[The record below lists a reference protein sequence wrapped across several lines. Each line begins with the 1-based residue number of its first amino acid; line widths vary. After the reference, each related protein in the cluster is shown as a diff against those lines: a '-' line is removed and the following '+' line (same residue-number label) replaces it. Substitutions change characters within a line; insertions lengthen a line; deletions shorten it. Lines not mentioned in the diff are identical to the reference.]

1 MNAEIS
7 QFFLPSPMRVAAG
20 QLPVGLSVA
29 VVHADSV
36 RGHRPRAWRDPPS
49 GRGGA
54 FLLHLNAEI
63 RSMRLAA
70 LRGWSPPG
78 PTR

>member
-1 MNAEIS
+1 
-7 QFFLPSPMRVAAG
+7 
-20 QLPVGLSVA
+20 
-29 VVHADSV
+29 
-36 RGHRPRAWRDPPS
+36 
-49 GRGGA
+49 
-54 FLLHLNAEI
+54 LHLNAEI